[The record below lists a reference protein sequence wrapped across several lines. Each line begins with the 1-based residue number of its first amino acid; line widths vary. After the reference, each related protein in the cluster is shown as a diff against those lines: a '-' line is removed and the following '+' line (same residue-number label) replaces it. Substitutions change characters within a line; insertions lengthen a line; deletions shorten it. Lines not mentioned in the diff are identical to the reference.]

1 MAETI
6 FFQHNSQSFYR
17 LKLFLALSRTHH
29 GILDLATPCL
39 GALLWLGRIP
49 DLFIMVIGLITAFAG
64 YTAVYG
70 LNDVVDFRSDQEKIR
85 KSGEWSAP
93 KGLDS
98 VYIRHPLA
106 HGLLRLGEGI
116 GWVVGWA
123 LLAFIGAFLLNPI
136 CALIFFI
143 SCLLEAF
150 YCLLLRITFLRVLV
164 SGVVKTSGGIAAV
177 FAVDPHPSG
186 AFLAA
191 FFFWLFLWEIGGQN
205 VASDWAD
212 VHEDLQVRARTIPVR
227 FGLQGARIVIIFSLV
242 FTVILSLVL
251 CWLIPTTLSPAYAFG
266 ALGVGLYLLLLPAYR
281 LYKTK
286 ASQEA
291 ANLFSRASYYPAVM
305 LLVLMVSWVV

>member
-1 MAETI
+1 VEPF
-6 FFQHNSQSFYR
+6 FFQRNPQSFSR

-29 GILDLATPCL
+29 VILDLATPFL

-49 DLFIMVIGLITAFAG
+49 DLFTMVIGFFTAFAG
-64 YTAVYG
+64 YTTVYA
-70 LNDVVDFRSDQEKIR
+70 LNDVVDFRSDREKVR
-85 KSGEWSAP
+85 QTGEWSSP

-106 HGLLRLGEGI
+106 HGLLSLGECL

-123 LLAFIGAFLLNPI
+123 VLAFIGAYILNPI
-136 CALIFFI
+136 CAFIFFI

-150 YCLLLRITFLRVLV
+150 YCLLLQITFLRVLV
-164 SGVVKTSGGIAAV
+164 SGVVKTSGGIAAI

-186 AFLAA
+186 TFLLV
-191 FFFWLFLWEIGGQN
+191 FFLWLFLWEIGGQN

-212 VHEDLQVRARTIPVR
+212 VQEDLQVQARTVPVT
-227 FGLQGARIVIIFSLV
+227 FGLQGARMIIFFSLV
-242 FTVILSLVL
+242 FTVLLSLVL
-251 CWLIPTTLSPAYAFG
+251 CWFIPTTLSPVYAIG
-266 ALGVGLYLLLLPAYR
+266 ALVVGIHFLLLPAYR

-291 ANLFSRASYYPAVM
+291 ENLFSRASYYPTVM
-305 LLVLMVSWVV
+305 LLVLMVSWIV

>member
-1 MAETI
+1 MAKTI
-6 FFQHNSQSFYR
+6 SFQPNSQSFSR
-17 LKLFLALSRTHH
+17 LKLFLAFSRTHH
-29 GILDLATPCL
+29 GILDLAMPCL

-49 DLFIMVIGLITAFAG
+49 DLFTVVIGFITAFAG
-64 YTAVYG
+64 YTAVYA

-106 HGLLRLGEGI
+106 QGLLSLWDGI
-116 GWVVGWA
+116 GWVVGWT
-123 LLAFIGAFLLNPI
+123 LLAFIGAYILNPV
-136 CALIFFI
+136 CALIFII

-164 SGVVKTSGGIAAV
+164 SGVVKTSGGIAAI

-186 AFLAA
+186 TFLVV

-212 VHEDLQVRARTIPVR
+212 VEEDLQLRARTVPVK
-227 FGLQGARIVIIFSLV
+227 FGLQGARITIIFSLI
-242 FTVILSLVL
+242 FTVLLSLVL
-251 CWLIPTTLSPAYAFG
+251 YWFIPTTLSPVYAIG
-266 ALGVGLYLLLLPAYR
+266 ALVVGIYLLLLPAYR
-281 LYKTK
+281 LYKIK

-291 ANLFSRASYYPAVM
+291 ANLFSRASCYPAVM
-305 LLVLMVSWVV
+305 LLVLMVSWIV